1 MTEAPNKC
9 SAHSRCSAWDVLIGA
24 LYQGSEGPGRHPG
37 TTPPVPLGALAQE
50 LCMSLCLLRAPR
62 PRDSPV
68 LSLVSDYPTLPHR
81 QPLTPLSLSL
91 LPVHSRGRPMC
102 LRVHCEIP
110 DRSGGAAAGPDE
122 ETYPSQRPLR
132 VQGGLWGEERQ
143 PCVMG
148 VG

>member
-68 LSLVSDYPTLPHR
+68 LSLVSDYPTSPTGSHSHPFLFPCFLSTPEEDPCACESIVKFQTEVEGLLQALTRKHILPRDHCG
-81 QPLTPLSLSL
+81 
-91 LPVHSRGRPMC
+91 SREGC
-102 LRVHCEIP
+102 
-110 DRSGGAAAGPDE
+110 
-122 ETYPSQRPLR
+122 
-132 VQGGLWGEERQ
+132 GERRGSH
-143 PCVMG
+143 V
-148 VG
+148 